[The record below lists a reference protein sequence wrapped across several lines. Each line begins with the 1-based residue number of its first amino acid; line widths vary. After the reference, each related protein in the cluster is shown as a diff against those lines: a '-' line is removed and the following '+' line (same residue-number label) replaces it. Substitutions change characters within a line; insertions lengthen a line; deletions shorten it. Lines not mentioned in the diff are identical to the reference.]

1 MPKDDQGRQMFVA
14 AEPAELL
21 PYLFKIFE
29 GTSRTKIREYLK
41 FKRVSVNGQTT
52 SRHNFRLAPGDRVAV
67 LRGRGSYSPAAPE
80 FGVEVVYE
88 DSDIVVIEKPP
99 GLLTVG
105 SETVRHR
112 TAIKALNNY
121 LSSRAYSARLKAR
134 GKPARPKMVFVVHRL
149 DREASGLIVFA
160 KNERAKF
167 TLQENWHKFQK
178 CYFAVVE
185 GTPAKQQGTLSSYLK
200 ENAFLKVYSSRKP
213 DEAKFSVTRYAVART
228 NGQYSLLEVALET
241 GRKHQIRVHLADLGH
256 PIAGDKRYGAK
267 TDPAGRLALHAC
279 RLTLF
284 HPVTGK
290 ESVFESP
297 VPEVFKKITHHDQ

>member
-1 MPKDDQGRQMFVA
+1 MSKDDQGRQMFVA
-14 AEPAELL
+14 AETSELL

-52 SRHNFRLAPGDRVAV
+52 TRYDFLLSPGDRVAV
-67 LRGRGSYSPAAPE
+67 LRGRGSYPPAAPE
-80 FGVEVVYE
+80 FGVEIVRE
-88 DSDIVVIEKPP
+88 DSEIVVIEKPP

-121 LSSRAYSARLKAR
+121 LSLRNSPGRLKTR
-134 GKPARPKMVFVVHRL
+134 GKPVRPKMVFVVHRL

-160 KNERAKF
+160 KNERVKF
-167 TLQENWHKFQK
+167 TLQENWHKFRK
-178 CYFAVVE
+178 FYFAIVE
-185 GTPAKQQGTLSSYLK
+185 GTPAKKQGTLSSYLK
-200 ENAFLKVYSSRKP
+200 ENSFLKVYASRKP
-213 DEAKFSVTRYAVART
+213 EEAKFAVTRYSVLRT
-228 NGQYSLLEVALET
+228 NGKYSLLEVALET

-279 RLTLF
+279 RLILS

-297 VPEVFKKITHHDQ
+297 MPEIFQKVISNDK